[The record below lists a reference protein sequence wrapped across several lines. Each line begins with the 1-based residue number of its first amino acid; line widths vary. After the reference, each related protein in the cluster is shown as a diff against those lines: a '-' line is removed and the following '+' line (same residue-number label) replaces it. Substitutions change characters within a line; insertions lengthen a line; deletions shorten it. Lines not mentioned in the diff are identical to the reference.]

1 MTSTYTAVRCG
12 IIICANPNKLQV
24 KDRIKL
30 LESHHYV
37 SFVSPTDRQ
46 ALMTDFRRLA
56 GERSYHAII
65 FFPGF
70 IAVAGGE
77 WDRELFAPF
86 EGSLRLVTGSGAGF
100 DHVDVEYLTKIGAY
114 YANSPISVSEPT
126 ATTTVTL
133 VLQTIRRTT
142 QAEMTLRKGQWTK
155 GLEPTDDIRDLTI
168 GIIGFGTIGRVLKLV
183 QKKLQSLGAKKLLY
197 HNRHRIPPA
206 DENGAIYSSLDQL
219 LSESDLVTLHCPL
232 TPETRHLLS
241 DKQFAGMKHGAY
253 IVNTSRGPVIDEEAL
268 VRAMKSG
275 QISRVGLDVFE
286 NEPEVHPYLLASERA
301 TLLPHWGSQVKRVYY
316 DIQHECLGEGF
327 PRINRSEILNQ
338 NDAIPDNL
346 DIWLETGA
354 PKTPVNTPAL
364 TTGEDP
370 TRNGGAL

>member
-70 IAVAGGE
+70 IEVAGGK

-86 EGSLRLVTGSGAGF
+86 DGSLRLVTGSGAGF

-114 YANSPISVSEPT
+114 YANSPTSVSE
-126 ATTTVTL
+126 
-133 VLQTIRRTT
+133 TT

-168 GIIGFGTIGRVLKLV
+168 GIIGFGTIGRLV
-183 QKKLQSLGAKKLLY
+183 QKKLQSLGAKKFLY
-197 HNRHRIPPA
+197 YNRHRIPPA

-327 PRINRSEILNQ
+327 PQITRSEILNQ
-338 NDAIPDNL
+338 KDAIPDNL
-346 DIWLETGA
+346 DIWLETGV

-370 TRNGGAL
+370 TRNGAL